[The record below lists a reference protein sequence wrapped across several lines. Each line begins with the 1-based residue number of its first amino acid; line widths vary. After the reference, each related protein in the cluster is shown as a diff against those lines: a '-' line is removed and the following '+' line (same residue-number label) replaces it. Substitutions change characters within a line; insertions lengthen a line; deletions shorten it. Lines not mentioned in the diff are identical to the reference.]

1 MRQSV
6 IKKLRRYAQEKGLP
20 KEAWRTLK
28 KEFKEL
34 RKT

>member
-1 MRQSV
+1 MNQKTV
-6 IKKLRRYAQEKGLP
+6 KKLRRYAQEKGLP

-34 RKT
+34 KKR

>member
-1 MRQSV
+1 MRQKN
-6 IKKLRRYAQEKGLP
+6 IKKLRRYLKEKGLP

>member
-1 MRQSV
+1 MNQKTV
-6 IKKLRRYAQEKGLP
+6 KKLRRYLKEKGLP